1 MIAIILGDSCV
12 FEVSLERV
20 NKERY
25 LYVPIEYN
33 VIASQIMD
41 FNFCIAEQRWMPIL
55 LLIGFVHLHRVIC
68 LIHACTYNI
77 LYWCFNVNTSW
88 TLREFGTQVANGPH
102 PQSTFPD

>member
-1 MIAIILGDSCV
+1 M

-41 FNFCIAEQRWMPIL
+41 YNFCIAGQIKVDVY
-55 LLIGFVHLHRVIC
+55 FTVDRV
-68 LIHACTYNI
+68 Y
-77 LYWCFNVNTSW
+77 S
-88 TLREFGTQVANGPH
+88 
-102 PQSTFPD
+102 SS

>member
-1 MIAIILGDSCV
+1 MTAIILGDSCV

-41 FNFCIAEQRWMPIL
+41 YNFCIAGQRWIY
-55 LLIGFVHLHRVIC
+55 FTVDRV
-68 LIHACTYNI
+68 Y
-77 LYWCFNVNTSW
+77 S
-88 TLREFGTQVANGPH
+88 
-102 PQSTFPD
+102 SS